1 MKSALIYIFT
11 IFLSIAMLQACSP
24 EEAEIEQDQQAVQ
37 DSLEQAYEAEMEQMR
52 QDSIARVR
60 EDSLADAQAREQREE
75 RIEYSQNGEF
85 VVQIE
90 AWRSEEKA
98 RQQASEWRN
107 RRYNEAYVVSYGNE
121 ETGDVWYR
129 VRIGQFN
136 SRDMAVRLQNKLDEE
151 HNAVSW
157 VSITGQPVEDDAMQ
171 GN

>member
-1 MKSALIYIFT
+1 
-11 IFLSIAMLQACSP
+11 MLQACSP

-60 EDSLADAQAREQREE
+60 EDSLAAVQAREQREE
-75 RIEYSQNGEF
+75 RIEYSQNGQF

-98 RQQASEWRN
+98 RQQANEWRN
-107 RRYNEAYVVSYGNE
+107 RGYNQAYVVSYGDE